1 MPNTN
6 ILIRLHLFVSVS
18 SLGYYFHFHFHVH
31 PFILFVCRDDTIIHQ
46 KRARGMSIHQQW
58 RIDNHQCGAGGY
70 YLKRDR
76 PEMKRARKRVRE
88 RASEE
93 SEEESA
99 GESKSNNRWASSYE
113 ATYVDFIQNFK
124 RFFLHNFSEHGMLP
138 IQRIQVLCQRDEKL
152 RPFKKTG
159 K

>member
-1 MPNTN
+1 M
-6 ILIRLHLFVSVS
+6 
-18 SLGYYFHFHFHVH
+18 
-31 PFILFVCRDDTIIHQ
+31 
-46 KRARGMSIHQQW
+46 
-58 RIDNHQCGAGGY
+58 
-70 YLKRDR
+70 
-76 PEMKRARKRVRE
+76 ERARKRE
-88 RASEE
+88 RASEESEEESAGE

-152 RPFKKTG
+152 RPF
-159 K
+159 